1 MSNADLVSTS
11 EVQSL
16 LQRVDFSQLAGKSML
31 ITGGSGMIGAYL
43 CEVIVRCCDEAGLQ
57 APALTLLVRDSKRRS
72 LAMLEARKEVTIVET
87 SLSTWRS
94 DNKFDYC
101 IHAAS
106 PASPTKYG
114 SKDSVI
120 EANVGFL
127 KSISTG
133 RIPSTILFVSS
144 GEVYGPACPEGVTE
158 DFVGE
163 LSPASPRSI
172 YPEAKIEAEGLL
184 LELGEQGSTKPIIVR
199 LFHSFGPGV
208 RVDDGRSF
216 ADFLWSGAMAQD
228 IKLKSPGKDIRSF
241 LYLED
246 SIAGILTC
254 LTKGIAR
261 ETYNVGSD
269 EAQSVFEFATEVGE
283 LSGVRVFV
291 DQTNSTAG
299 GQYIH
304 SPNVSIVPSNQKL
317 RGLGWTQQTTL
328 EDGIMRTILWIKQEL
343 SEAGRGEN

>member
-1 MSNADLVSTS
+1 MNSADLVSPF

-16 LQRVDFSQLAGKSML
+16 LQRVDFSQLAGKTLL

-72 LAMLEARKEVTIVET
+72 LALLETRQEVTIIET
-87 SLSTWRS
+87 CLSTWRS
-94 DNKFDYC
+94 DNQFDYC

-114 SKDSVI
+114 AKDSVI

-127 KSISTG
+127 KSISAG
-133 RIPSTILFVSS
+133 RIPSTILFMSS

-172 YPEAKIEAEGLL
+172 YPEAKIEAESLL
-184 LELGEQGSTKPIIVR
+184 LELGDQGSTKPIIVR

-228 IKLKSPGKDIRSF
+228 IKLKSSGKDIRSF

-269 EAQSVFEFATEVGE
+269 KAQSVFEFATAVGG
-283 LSGVRVFV
+283 LSGVSVSI
-291 DQTNSTAG
+291 DQTSSTAG
-299 GQYIH
+299 EQYIH

-317 RGLGWTQQTTL
+317 RELGWSQQVSV
-328 EDGIMRTILWIKQEL
+328 EDAIMRSIHWIRHE
-343 SEAGRGEN
+343 SSAAGRRHH